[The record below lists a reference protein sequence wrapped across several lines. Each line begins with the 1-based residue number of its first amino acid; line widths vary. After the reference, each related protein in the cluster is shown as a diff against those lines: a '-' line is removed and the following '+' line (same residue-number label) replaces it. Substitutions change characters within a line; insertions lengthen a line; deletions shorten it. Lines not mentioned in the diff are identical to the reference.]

1 MKTIKIIKG
10 FLLLLYHLLA
20 PIAFWGIIATSI
32 WGPEVLNTPR
42 KGEPDMIFFLV
53 FVPPAMLISAWH
65 YVFNDFVPNVL
76 VLMPKGK
83 KADPQSIEMMRSWIR
98 WCNNSSVISNY
109 PIGDTPGG
117 PFNLPD
123 ERSG

>member
-10 FLLLLYHLLA
+10 FLLLFYHLLA
-20 PIAFWGIIATSI
+20 PIAFWGIIATFI

-83 KADPQSIEMMRSWIR
+83 KEDPQSIEMMRSWIQK
-98 WCNNSSVISNY
+98 SKLIAKTKLDALEQY
-109 PIGDTPGG
+109 ETKLAEQIK
-117 PFNLPD
+117 
-123 ERSG
+123 